1 MGLSFPVEN
10 PSQHIPLPCVVWS
23 AALGQGH
30 SDGPHRVS
38 QHPGGRVDPIS
49 SSITNFPNLC
59 PSEWLQSKGQKGH
72 RCSRTSYS
80 AAQTPSTPGPSLC
93 QQLSLG
99 EVSTCPW
106 FPCYTGWMQGS
117 RSPAHRSHPVD
128 EMCCTPAT
136 SLVTVDFSAGTTWAR
151 VTHLSEVILYVTRE
165 GFAVIQPQILSD
177 LLALQFWF

>member
-80 AAQTPSTPGPSLC
+80 AAQTPSTPCVSSFPWERFPHA
-93 QQLSLG
+93 LG
-99 EVSTCPW
+99 
-106 FPCYTGWMQGS
+106 F
-117 RSPAHRSHPVD
+117 
-128 EMCCTPAT
+128 
-136 SLVTVDFSAGTTWAR
+136 LVIPDGCKVPG
-151 VTHLSEVILYVTRE
+151 HQPI
-165 GFAVIQPQILSD
+165 AVIRLTRCA
-177 LLALQFWF
+177 ALQPPVWSRWISLQGPRGPVSLISQKLSSM

>member
-10 PSQHIPLPCVVWS
+10 PSQHIPLPCVVRS

-49 SSITNFPNLC
+49 SSITTFPNLC

-80 AAQTPSTPGPSLC
+80 AAQTPSSPGPSLC

-99 EVSTCPW
+99 EVSICPW
-106 FPCYTGWMQGS
+106 FPWFPDGCKVPGHQ
-117 RSPAHRSHPVD
+117 PIAVIPVD

-136 SLVTVDFSAGTTWAR
+136 SLVTVDLSAGTTWAR

-165 GFAVIQPQILSD
+165 GFAVIQPQVLSD